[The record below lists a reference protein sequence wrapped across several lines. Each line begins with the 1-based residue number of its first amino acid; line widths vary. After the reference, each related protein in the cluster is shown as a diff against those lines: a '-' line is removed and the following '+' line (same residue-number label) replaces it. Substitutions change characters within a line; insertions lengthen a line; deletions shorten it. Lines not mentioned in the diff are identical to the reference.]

1 MSQSTIVIAEAT
13 AETSSTEAPAAVGET
28 GQTTE
33 SIGHEGGHTGA
44 FPPMDATTYPSQ
56 IFWLVVFFGLLYVLM
71 SRLALPRMAQVLE
84 RRHATISGD
93 LSKASALKT
102 ETEAAIQSYE
112 KALADARAGAQA
124 IASETRARIAGEV
137 EAERAALDKTL
148 AAKIADAETRI
159 ASSKSQAMKDVGDV
173 AADTAAE
180 IVVQLTGT
188 QVSKADAAKA
198 ISGLKG

>member
-1 MSQSTIVIAEAT
+1 MSQSTFVVAEAT
-13 AETSSTEAPAAVGET
+13 TETPSAEVPAVTGET

-33 SIGHEGGHTGA
+33 STGHDGGHAGA

-84 RRHATISGD
+84 RRHSAIAGD
-93 LSKASALKT
+93 LAKASALKN
-102 ETEAAIQSYE
+102 ETELAIQSYE

-124 IASETRARIAGEV
+124 IASETRARIGGEV
-137 EAERAALDKTL
+137 ESERAALDKTL
-148 AAKIADAETRI
+148 AARIADAEARI
-159 ASSKSQAMKDVGDV
+159 AASKTLAMKDGGDV
-173 AADTAAE
+173 AAETAAE
-180 IVVQLTGT
+180 IVAELTGT
-188 QVSKADAAKA
+188 QVSKADVAKA